1 MKKTLVFLFA
11 LIIAGIFSL
20 PANATTVLRY
30 GASQNNS
37 NGARINYYPNK
48 KPEPQ
53 IKYVYVNPYAGSK
66 YDENG
71 YYLSENVPK
80 KRGGGSHVIYSAFPI
95 PRPNFGGGINTSSSP
110 VSAYTTV
117 RSGATYKI
125 GNGALRHPSVSY
137 SYFAK

>member
-1 MKKTLVFLFA
+1 MKKNLVFLLV

-30 GASQNNS
+30 GASQKNS
-37 NGARINYYPNK
+37 TGARINYYPHK

-53 IKYVYVNPYAGSK
+53 IKYVYVNAPEKSK
-66 YDENG
+66 YDEDG

-95 PRPNFGGGINTSSSP
+95 PRPNFGGGINTSSP
-110 VSAYTTV
+110 HVGAFTTF
-117 RSGATYKI
+117 RSGASYQL
-125 GNGALRHPSVSY
+125 GNGGLRHPSVSY